1 MEGRVKWF
9 SEKKGY
15 GFIIGDDGTDRFFHV
30 KGVLDSKVPARGEQ
44 VTFRP
49 AEGNKGP
56 RAEDVTRGA
65 GGGAG
70 DGVVNWIAAHRPA
83 AFAIIGVVLAALV
96 AVVWWAVTA

>member
-49 AEGNKGP
+49 TEGSKGP
-56 RAEDVTRGA
+56 RAEDVTRD

-70 DGVVNWIAAHRPA
+70 DGVGGWIAARPRA
-83 AFAIIGVVLAALV
+83 AVALGVATVLVLALVVWLV
-96 AVVWWAVTA
+96 A

>member
-49 AEGNKGP
+49 SEGSKGP

-65 GGGAG
+65 GGAG
-70 DGVVNWIAAHRPA
+70 GGLRGWARAHPWRA
-83 AFAIIGVVLAALV
+83 TIWGTLVVLLV
-96 AVVWWAVTA
+96 AAVIWWAV

>member
-30 KGVLDSKVPARGEQ
+30 KGVLDSKVPGRGEQ

-49 AEGNKGP
+49 TDGPKGP
-56 RAEDVTRGA
+56 RAEDVSR
-65 GGGAG
+65 GGGGGSALRARIAESPARAVGLGVLIVAILAG
-70 DGVVNWIAAHRPA
+70 AIALA
-83 AFAIIGVVLAALV
+83 VLL
-96 AVVWWAVTA
+96 

>member
-49 AEGNKGP
+49 SEGSKGP
-56 RAEDVTRGA
+56 RAEDVTRGEGGSSSGMAAWA
-65 GGGAG
+65 GERPLLAAGLGLGAL
-70 DGVVNWIAAHRPA
+70 
-83 AFAIIGVVLAALV
+83 IIVVLLLWLTLA
-96 AVVWWAVTA
+96 